1 VRFKPFHPSIGQHKN
16 RSKGNVFEY
25 CLLPDYLSIKIE
37 DYMST
42 VQTSSVFSLL
52 LYVGILLTSLLSVNK
67 LPTPTTPVQSP
78 LRHRIKPVLSRILH
92 TKHGIAA
99 LARLRRISTRGIH
112 SIHGPHIALRRICRV
127 QIKPRDRAIT
137 HTILPLHRICR
148 CTGVCGLVADDK
160 ADLFRGVR

>member
-112 SIHGPHIALRRICRV
+112 LSCS
-127 QIKPRDRAIT
+127 
-137 HTILPLHRICR
+137 
-148 CTGVCGLVADDK
+148 DK
-160 ADLFRGVR
+160 ATRPRHHPHHSPPSSHLPVHWSLRPCGRRQGRLVPRGQVRR